1 MSITAPHSDATHEV
15 VNQVPPLE
23 NRNLFLDNAPLVEAL
38 EREGG
43 GWARDRA
50 VEAGAFW
57 GGEAQEWGRLANE
70 NPPVLRTHDRVGN
83 RLDEVEFHPA
93 WHNLMEAGKRFDLH
107 GLPWNEPQPGAHVAR
122 AAIYMSGMQAEA
134 GFCCPITMTFAA
146 VPALRVDPSIAEYW
160 EPLLNSRSY
169 DGSLRPSSLK
179 EGATC
184 GMAMTEKQGG
194 SDVRANTTVATPLGV
209 DGEYSLVGHKWF
221 CSAPMCDVF
230 LTLAQ
235 TDEGVTCFV
244 LPRFLPDGSKN
255 TGFQLQRLKDK
266 LGNKSNASSEV
277 EYRGAWAQRL
287 GEPGRGVPTIIEMV
301 NHTRLD
307 CVIGTAAGMRAAV
320 ARATWHASHRSAF
333 GKLLAEHALMQ
344 NVLADLAIEAEAA
357 TVLAMRLARAY
368 DDPSQDEFRRL
379 ATAVSKYFVCK
390 RAPNHAYEALETHGG
405 NGYIEDSGMP
415 RIYRE
420 APLSSIW
427 EGSGNVMALDV
438 LRALMRTPA
447 ALEAFFDEVDEAAG
461 ADARLD
467 GFVRSLRDQFT
478 EGETLEVR
486 ARRVV
491 ESMALALEG
500 SLLVR
505 YAPPAVAD
513 AFCASRLGGDHG
525 LEYGTL
531 PAGTDF
537 AAIVERHTPV
547 L

>member
-1 MSITAPHSDATHEV
+1 
-15 VNQVPPLE
+15 
-23 NRNLFLDNAPLVEAL
+23 
-38 EREGG
+38 
-43 GWARDRA
+43 
-50 VEAGAFW
+50 
-57 GGEAQEWGRLANE
+57 
-70 NPPVLRTHDRVGN
+70 
-83 RLDEVEFHPA
+83 
-93 WHNLMEAGKRFDLH
+93 MEAGKRWDMH
-107 GLPWNEPQPGAHVAR
+107 GLPWNEPVEGAHVAR

-146 VPALRVDPSIAEYW
+146 VPALGDSEWVPR
-160 EPLLNSRSY
+160 LLSKEY
-169 DGSLRPSSLK
+169 DGSLRPDK
-179 EGATC
+179 AGATC

-209 DGEYSLVGHKWF
+209 DGEYTLVGHKWF

-235 TDEGVTCFV
+235 TEEEPTHPTCFV

-255 TGFQLQRLKDK
+255 EGFQLQRLKDK

-287 GEPGRGVPTIIEMV
+287 GDPGRGVPTIIEMV

-320 ARATWHASHRSAF
+320 ARATWHAKHRSAF
-333 GKLLAEHALMQ
+333 GRHLAEQPLML

-357 TVLAMRLARAY
+357 TTLAMRLARAY
-368 DDPSQDEFRRL
+368 DDPSQDDFRRL

-390 RAPNHAYEALETHGG
+390 RAPNHAYEAMETHGG
-405 NGYIEDSGMP
+405 NGYVEDSGMP

-447 ALEAFFDEVDEAAG
+447 ALEAFFDEVNSAAG

-467 GFVRSLRDQFT
+467 GFVRSVRDQFT

-491 ESMALALEG
+491 ESLALALEG

-537 AAIVERHTPV
+537 SAIVERHTPAS
-547 L
+547 

>member
-1 MSITAPHSDATHEV
+1 MSIATPPDNATHEV
-15 VNQVPPLE
+15 FNQVPPLE

-43 GWARDRA
+43 GWASDRA

-57 GGEAQEWGRLANE
+57 GGEPQEWGRLANE
-70 NPPVLRTHDRVGN
+70 NPPVLKTHDRFGN
-83 RLDEVEFHPA
+83 RLDSVDFHPA
-93 WHNLMEAGKRFDLH
+93 WHQLMEAGKRFDMH
-107 GLPWNEPQPGAHVAR
+107 GLPWNEPVEGAHVAR

-146 VPALRVDPSIAEYW
+146 VPALGDSEWLPR
-160 EPLLNSRSY
+160 LLSKKY
-169 DGSLRPSSLK
+169 DGSLRPASLK

-194 SDVRANTTVATPLGV
+194 SDVRANTTVATPLDA
-209 DGEYSLVGHKWF
+209 DGEYTLVGHKWF

-255 TGFQLQRLKDK
+255 SGFQLQRLKDK

-287 GEPGRGVPTIIEMV
+287 GDPGRGVPTIIEMV

-320 ARATWHASHRSAF
+320 ARATWHAKHRSAF
-333 GKLLAEHALMQ
+333 GKHLAEQPLMQ

-357 TVLAMRLARAY
+357 TALAMRVARAY

-405 NGYIEDSGMP
+405 NGYVEESGMP

-447 ALEAFFDEVDEAAG
+447 ALEAFFAEVSEAAG
-461 ADARLD
+461 ANASLD
-467 GFVRSLRDQFT
+467 SFVSSVQDQFI

-491 ESMALALEG
+491 ESLALALEG

-505 YAPPAVAD
+505 YAPAAVAD
-513 AFCASRLGGDHG
+513 AFCASRLVGDHG

-537 AAIVERHTPV
+537 SAIVERHTPAS
-547 L
+547 

>member
-1 MSITAPHSDATHEV
+1 MSITAPRSDATHEV
-15 VNQVPPLE
+15 FNQVPPLE

-43 GWARDRA
+43 GWAHDRA
-50 VEAGAFW
+50 AEAGAFW

-70 NPPVLRTHDRVGN
+70 NPPVLKTHDAVGN
-83 RLDEVEFHPA
+83 RVDEVEFHPA
-93 WHNLMEAGKRFDLH
+93 WHQLMAAGKRWDMH

-146 VPALRVDPSIAEYW
+146 VPALGDSEWVPR
-160 EPLLNSRSY
+160 LLSKEY
-169 DGSLRPSSLK
+169 DGSLRPDK
-179 EGATC
+179 AGATC

-194 SDVRANTTVATPLGV
+194 SDVRANTTVAVPLDV
-209 DGEYSLVGHKWF
+209 DGEYLLTGHKWF

-235 TDEGVTCFV
+235 TEEDPTRPTCFV
-244 LPRFLPDGSKN
+244 LPRFLPDGTKN
-255 TGFQLQRLKDK
+255 SGFQLQRLKDK
-266 LGNKSNASSEV
+266 LGNKSNASAEV

-287 GEPGRGVPTIIEMV
+287 GDPGRGVPTIIEMV

-320 ARATWHASHRSAF
+320 AHATWHTAHRSAF
-333 GKLLAEHALMQ
+333 GKLLADQPLMR

-357 TVLAMRLARAY
+357 TALAMRLARAY

-438 LRALMRTPA
+438 LRALLRTPA
-447 ALEAFFDEVDEAAG
+447 ALEAFFAELSESAG

-467 GFVRSLRDQFT
+467 AFVSSVRDQFT
-478 EGETLEVR
+478 DGETLEVR

-491 ESMALALEG
+491 ESLALALEG

-505 YAPPAVAD
+505 YAPAAVAD

-537 AAIVERHTPV
+537 SAIVERHTPR

>member
-1 MSITAPHSDATHEV
+1 
-15 VNQVPPLE
+15 
-23 NRNLFLDNAPLVEAL
+23 
-38 EREGG
+38 
-43 GWARDRA
+43 
-50 VEAGAFW
+50 
-57 GGEAQEWGRLANE
+57 
-70 NPPVLRTHDRVGN
+70 
-83 RLDEVEFHPA
+83 
-93 WHNLMEAGKRFDLH
+93 
-107 GLPWNEPQPGAHVAR
+107 
-122 AAIYMSGMQAEA
+122 
-134 GFCCPITMTFAA
+134 
-146 VPALRVDPSIAEYW
+146 
-160 EPLLNSRSY
+160 
-169 DGSLRPSSLK
+169 
-179 EGATC
+179 
-184 GMAMTEKQGG
+184 
-194 SDVRANTTVATPLGV
+194 
-209 DGEYSLVGHKWF
+209 
-221 CSAPMCDVF
+221 
-230 LTLAQ
+230 
-235 TDEGVTCFV
+235 
-244 LPRFLPDGSKN
+244 
-255 TGFQLQRLKDK
+255 
-266 LGNKSNASSEV
+266 
-277 EYRGAWAQRL
+277 
-287 GEPGRGVPTIIEMV
+287 
-301 NHTRLD
+301 
-307 CVIGTAAGMRAAV
+307 VIGTAAGMRAAV